1 MKLKNI
7 LSLSA
12 ISLSTLAFANAYS
25 EEVTVLCSN
34 SGIEIEIC
42 KNAIERWSKD
52 TGHTAKIV
60 PAPTNWD
67 DMLPL
72 YQQSFAAKS
81 KDLDVFPLD
90 VIWAGSLGQHLL
102 DIKQYVSQDVLD
114 AHFESLIKSVTLD
127 DKIVAMPSY
136 ADTGFLFYRKDLL
149 EAYGKQTPKTW
160 AELTETAKE
169 IQAAERQKGNAD
181 FWGYVWQG
189 RSYEGLTCNI
199 SEWFDSAGGAIVSA
213 DGTIVANSDD
223 NIAMLSL
230 ASSWTGDISPEG
242 VLNYDEEAS
251 RAVFQSGNA
260 LFHRN
265 WSYVW
270 ALGND
275 AESAISGKIGVMP
288 MPKFNDKGKNA
299 GVVGSA
305 YMAVSKY
312 TDTPEASISLMQY
325 MTDETSQKIASI
337 QGGYN
342 PTIKKLYEDQE
353 ILEKSPFLAEFT
365 DILNSMVSRPSD
377 GVGNNYARISKII
390 REAVHSSLSGKA
402 DAAKALNNA
411 QKQLEAAKSR
421 AKDWN

>member
-1 MKLKNI
+1 MKLKKI
-7 LSLSA
+7 LPIIFLGSPSLA
-12 ISLSTLAFANAYS
+12 INAYGA
-25 EEVTVLCSN
+25 EVTVLCSN

-81 KDLDVFPLD
+81 EDLDVFPLD
-90 VIWAGSLGQHLL
+90 VIWAGSLNKHLL
-102 DIKQYVSQDVLD
+102 DLTPYIDKNIVDS
-114 AHFESLIKSVTLD
+114 HFATLIETV
-127 DKIVAMPSY
+127 KIDGKLIAMPSY

-149 EAYGKQTPKTW
+149 EAYNQPIPQTW
-160 AELTETAKE
+160 SELTEVSRL
-169 IQAAERQKGNAD
+169 IQKGEREKGNGD

-189 RSYEGLTCNI
+189 RAYEGLTCNI
-199 SEWFDSAGGAIVSA
+199 SEWFGSTG
-213 DGTIVANSDD
+213 GTIISPSGEIAINSQK
-223 NIAMLSL
+223 NIEMLAL
-230 ASSWTGDISPEG
+230 ASTWVGDISPKG

-270 ALGND
+270 PLSND
-275 AESAISGKIGVMP
+275 EESQISGKIGVTVL
-288 MPKFNDKGKNA
+288 PKFDNEGEHI
-299 GVVGSA
+299 GVNGAA

-312 TDTPEASISLMQY
+312 TDTPEASVSLMQY
-325 MTDETSQKIASI
+325 MTDEASQKIASI

-342 PTIKKLYEDQE
+342 PTIEKLYKDED
-353 ILEKSPFLAEFT
+353 ILKASPFLGQFT
-365 DILNSMVSRPSD
+365 DNLSHMTPRPSD
-377 GVGNNYARISKII
+377 GVGGNYARISKVV
-390 REAVHSSLSGKA
+390 REAAHNSLSGKENA
-402 DAAKALNNA
+402 KDALDKA
-411 QKQLEAAKSR
+411 QKQLEAIKTR

>member
-1 MKLKNI
+1 MKKL
-7 LSLSA
+7 LSMLLLSST
-12 ISLSTLAFANAYS
+12 SLGFYQASAD
-25 EEVTVLCSN
+25 EVTVLCSN

-42 KNAIERWSKD
+42 KNAIARWSAD

-90 VIWAGSLGQHLL
+90 VIWAGSLNEHLL
-102 DIKQYVSQDVLD
+102 DLTPYVEKDVID
-114 AHFESLIKSVTLD
+114 SHFETLIKTVTID
-127 DKIVAMPSY
+127 DRIVAMPSY

-149 EAYGKQTPKTW
+149 EEYGLAAPTTW
-160 AELTETAKE
+160 QELTTTAQ
-169 IQAAERQKGNAD
+169 IIQKGERDKGNPD

-199 SEWFDSAGGAIVSA
+199 SEWFASAGGTIVSPS
-213 DGTIVANSDD
+213 GEININSPE
-223 NIAMLSL
+223 NIQMLEL
-230 ASSWTGDISPEG
+230 ASSWVGDISPKG

-251 RAVFQSGNA
+251 RAIFQMGNA

-270 ALGND
+270 ALAND
-275 AESAISGKIGVMP
+275 SESAINNKVGVSMLPKFGENGAHIGV
-288 MPKFNDKGKNA
+288 NGA
-299 GVVGSA
+299 A

-312 TDTPEASISLMQY
+312 TDTPEAAVSLMAY
-325 MTDETSQKIASI
+325 MSDEASQKIASI

-342 PTIKKLYEDQE
+342 PTIKALYEDAE
-353 ILEKSPFLAEFT
+353 VLKASPYLGNFVDNLSNMT
-365 DILNSMVSRPSD
+365 PRPSD
-377 GVGNNYARISKII
+377 GVGDNYARISKTA
-390 REAVHSSLSGKA
+390 REAVHNSLSGKA
-402 DAAKALNNA
+402 DAQSTLDKA
-411 QKQLEAAKSR
+411 QKQLETIKAR
-421 AKDWN
+421 AKDWK

>member
-1 MKLKNI
+1 MKLKYI

-12 ISLSTLAFANAYS
+12 LAFSSAYA

-34 SGIEIEIC
+34 SGIEMEIC
-42 KNAIERWSKD
+42 KNAIERWSND

-102 DIKQYVSQDVLD
+102 DIKQYVPQEVLD
-114 AHFESLIKSVTLD
+114 SHFETLLKSVTIEG
-127 DKIVAMPSY
+127 KIVAMPSY

-149 EAYGKQTPKTW
+149 EAYGKPVPQTW
-160 AELTETAKE
+160 QELTTIAQE
-169 IQAAERQKGNAD
+169 IQAGERKKGNPD

-199 SEWFDSAGGAIVSA
+199 SEWFDSAGGGIVTA
-213 DGTIVANSDD
+213 DGEIIANSDE
-223 NIAMLSL
+223 NAAMLDL
-230 ASSWTGDISPEG
+230 ASSWVGDISPEG

-270 ALGND
+270 ALSND
-275 AESAISGKIGVMP
+275 AQSSIKDKIGVMP

-312 TDTPEASISLMQY
+312 TDTPEASISLLQY

-342 PTIKKLYEDQE
+342 PTIKKLYKDEQV
-353 ILEKSPFLAEFT
+353 LETSPFLEDFT
-365 DILNSMVSRPSD
+365 DILNVMVSRPSD

-390 REAVHSSLSGKA
+390 REAVHRSLSGKT
-402 DAAKALNNA
+402 DAQKALNNA

>member
-1 MKLKNI
+1 MKLKNLLPAI
-7 LSLSA
+7 FLSGT
-12 ISLSTLAFANAYS
+12 SLTMNAYGA
-25 EEVTVLCSN
+25 EVTVLCSN

-42 KNAIERWSKD
+42 KNAIKRWSKD

-90 VIWAGSLGQHLL
+90 VIWAGSLSQHLL
-102 DIKQYVSQDVLD
+102 NLTPYIDKNIMDS
-114 AHFESLIKSVTLD
+114 HFTTLIQTVTIDGQL
-127 DKIVAMPSY
+127 IAMPSY

-149 EAYGKQTPKTW
+149 EKYNQPIPKTW
-160 AELTETAKE
+160 EELTEISRI
-169 IQAAERQKGNAD
+169 IQKAERENGNAD

-189 RSYEGLTCNI
+189 RAYEGLTCNI
-199 SEWFDSAGGAIVSA
+199 SEWFASTG
-213 DGTIVANSDD
+213 GTIISPTGEIAINSEK
-223 NIAMLSL
+223 NIEMLTL
-230 ASSWTGDISPEG
+230 ASTWVGDISPKG

-270 ALGND
+270 PLSND
-275 AESAISGKIGVMP
+275 KESQISGKIGVTVL
-288 MPKFNDKGKNA
+288 PKFDNEA
-299 GVVGSA
+299 EHVGVNGAA

-312 TDTPEASISLMQY
+312 TDTPEASVSLMQY
-325 MTDETSQKIASI
+325 MTDEVSQKIASI

-342 PTIKKLYEDQE
+342 PTIKALYEDE
-353 ILEKSPFLAEFT
+353 DILKASPFLAQFT
-365 DILNSMVSRPSD
+365 ENLSHMTPRPSD
-377 GVGNNYARISKII
+377 GVGSNYARISKVV
-390 REAVHSSLSGKA
+390 REAVHNSLSGKEE
-402 DAAKALNNA
+402 AKIALDKA
-411 QKQLEAAKSR
+411 QKQLEAIKIR